1 MNTLSLHTRD
11 LAIVPEVP
19 VALSLPQVSLLASRK
34 AILEYFRNS
43 WQLTELLFSGLAND
57 DAFYRRP
64 YHQLRHP
71 MIFYYGHPVAL
82 YVNKLRVAGLL
93 DAPVDAEL
101 ERLFETGVDEMRW
114 DDLYDG
120 RKNVWP
126 SVSAVAHYR
135 KQVYLAVCTLIET
148 HPLLADEHLPIT
160 QASPMWAL
168 VMAFEHERIHLET
181 SSVLMRELP
190 LECVRR
196 PASWAPLADRT
207 NRTVNVNA
215 MVAVAAC
222 EVSVGKKQD
231 FPSFGWDNE
240 YGHELRSVPAFS
252 ASAQLISNAEFL
264 QFVKAGGYINP
275 RFWSK
280 EGWAWRSFRNSKW
293 PSFWVPQGPSGLH
306 QYSLRTIFE
315 VIDLPM
321 QWPAC
326 VNFHEA
332 KAYCAW
338 ETESEKRERPYR
350 LLTEAEHIALR
361 DENPVTGNL
370 HLVYGSECAV
380 DAYAANDK
388 GFHDVFGNVWQW
400 CEDAFHPLD
409 GFAVHPFYD
418 DFSLP
423 CFDVQHQMIM
433 GGSFISTGDMAER
446 WARFHFRPHFFQHS
460 GFRIVRSDSDVP
472 PPVRRI
478 ES

>member
-1 MNTLSLHTRD
+1 MNAQL
-11 LAIVPEVP
+11 LAMKAPFSFHG
-19 VALSLPQVSLLASRK
+19 AMASLPQVSLLANRK
-34 AILEYFRNS
+34 AILDYFDNG
-43 WQLTELLFSGLAND
+43 WALTELLFSGLANEE
-57 DAFYRRP
+57 AFYRRP

-93 DAPVDAEL
+93 DAPVNAEL
-101 ERLFETGVDEMRW
+101 EKLFETGVDEMRW

-120 RKNVWP
+120 RQDIWP
-126 SVSAVAHYR
+126 GVETVRTYR
-135 KQVYLAVCTLIET
+135 QQVYQIIRQLIET

-190 LECVRR
+190 IAFVRR
-196 PASWAPLADRT
+196 PSVWPALNAYKHSLPMPAS
-207 NRTVNVNA
+207 A
-215 MVAVAAC
+215 MIAVEAC
-222 EVSVGKKQD
+222 EVSIGKPKD
-231 FPSFGWDNE
+231 WPSFGWDNE
-240 YGHELRSVPAFS
+240 YGQESRQVAAFS
-252 ASAQLISNAEFL
+252 ASSQLVCNGEFL
-264 QFVKAGGYINP
+264 EFVKAGGYSNP

-321 QWPAC
+321 HWPVCA
-326 VNFHEA
+326 NFHEA

-338 ETESEKRERPYR
+338 KSEKDNTTQPYR
-350 LLTEAEHIALR
+350 LLSEAQHHAIR
-361 DENPVTGNL
+361 DELGIEGNL
-370 HLVYGSECAV
+370 HLQTGSEGGV
-380 DAYAANDK
+380 DAFACNNK

-400 CEDAFHPLD
+400 CEDTFHPLQ
-409 GFAVHPFYD
+409 GFEVHPYYD

-423 CFDVQHQMIM
+423 CFDGEHQMIM
-433 GGSFISTGDMAER
+433 GGSFISTGDMADQ
-446 WARFHFRPHFFQHS
+446 WARFHFRPHFFQHA
-460 GFRIVRSDSDVP
+460 GFRLVQNH
-472 PPVRRI
+472 
-478 ES
+478 E